1 MIYILFSFIVGMSY
15 AFYRTIKESEKL
27 RKEKDELL
35 KENINLIKKLS

>member
-1 MIYILFSFIVGMSY
+1 MIYLLSLFIVGMSY
-15 AFYRTIKESEKL
+15 AFYRTVKQCEKL